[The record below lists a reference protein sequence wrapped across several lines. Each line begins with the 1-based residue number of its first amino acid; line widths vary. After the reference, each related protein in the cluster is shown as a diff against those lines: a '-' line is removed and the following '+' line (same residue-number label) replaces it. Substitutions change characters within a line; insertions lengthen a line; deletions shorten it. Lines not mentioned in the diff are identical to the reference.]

1 MGAVVA
7 ARYRA
12 AMANQPAPARRF
24 SARSYRAAAALLVL
38 LALPV
43 LLGGCGAPGWQGQA
57 PAQLRD
63 YQAAFERDAG
73 TRFVGSAT
81 GDEFLRLATHARV
94 LWLGDHHRDLALHGR
109 QLALLQQLHE
119 RGVRC
124 CLGLEAIG
132 VDDQPAVAAFLAGHG
147 DVDEL
152 AQRLR
157 ARWPGSWLDAG
168 DVDREHY
175 RALLQFARDSHT
187 PVFALEPTPRL
198 PLPRRDAVI
207 AASVQTAAERNPD
220 RLVVTIVG
228 QAHLLGD
235 GRVPLRSELPS
246 LLVGAVPPPGLAAR
260 APMRLPRHG
269 FVRSDGGLWFFADLL
284 PPR

>member
-1 MGAVVA
+1 
-7 ARYRA
+7 
-12 AMANQPAPARRF
+12 MANQLAPTLQR
-24 SARSYRAAAALLVL
+24 SVRSYRAALALGALL
-38 LALPV
+38 A
-43 LLGGCGAPGWQGQA
+43 GCAAPGWQGQV
-57 PAQLRD
+57 PARLRD

-73 TRFVGSAT
+73 TRFTGSAT
-81 GDEFLRLATHARV
+81 GDEFLRLVAHSRV
-94 LWLGDHHRDLALHGR
+94 LWLGDHHRDMALHGL

-132 VDDQPAVAAFLAGHG
+132 IDDQPAVAAFLAGRG

-152 AQRLR
+152 AQKLR
-157 ARWPGSWLDAG
+157 ARWSQTWLVAS
-168 DVDREHY
+168 DVDRDHY
-175 RALLQFARDSHT
+175 RALLQFARDSGT

-198 PLPRRDAVI
+198 PLSRRDPVI

-220 RLVVTIVG
+220 RLVVAIVG

-235 GRVPLRSELPS
+235 GRLPLRSELPS
-246 LLVGAVPPPGLAAR
+246 LLVGAVPPPGLAAH
-260 APMRLPRHG
+260 APARLPRHG

-284 PPR
+284 PSR